1 MQMKQAVQQYRSGQY
16 RHHQMAQSMPK
27 PVHISSKPE
36 SSSPKPISP
45 KSTSPCSS
53 IGSSICEMDRNKKSR
68 RLQNTI
74 DKIRSMVESPT
85 GSSDSD
91 PAHNLNCD
99 PSLRNRHFR
108 NHEDSSGH
116 GSLNETS
123 SSSSEDSND
132 EFEIIDVVNV

>member
-1 MQMKQAVQQYRSGQY
+1 
-16 RHHQMAQSMPK
+16 
-27 PVHISSKPE
+27 
-36 SSSPKPISP
+36 
-45 KSTSPCSS
+45 
-53 IGSSICEMDRNKKSR
+53 MDRNKKSR

-85 GSSDSD
+85 SGSDSD
-91 PAHNLNCD
+91 PAHNLNRD
-99 PSLRNRHFR
+99 PSSRNRHFR
-108 NHEDSSGH
+108 SHEDSSGH

>member
-1 MQMKQAVQQYRSGQY
+1 
-16 RHHQMAQSMPK
+16 
-27 PVHISSKPE
+27 
-36 SSSPKPISP
+36 
-45 KSTSPCSS
+45 
-53 IGSSICEMDRNKKSR
+53 MDRNKKSR

-85 GSSDSD
+85 SGSDSD
-91 PAHNLNCD
+91 PAQNRNQ
-99 PSLRNRHFR
+99 SSRNRHFR

>member
-1 MQMKQAVQQYRSGQY
+1 MMQMKQAVQQYRSGQY
-16 RHHQMAQSMPK
+16 RHHQMAQSIPK

-36 SSSPKPISP
+36 SSSPKPTSP

-85 GSSDSD
+85 SGSDSD
-91 PAHNLNCD
+91 PTQNRNQ
-99 PSLRNRHFR
+99 SSRNRHFR

>member
-1 MQMKQAVQQYRSGQY
+1 MMQMKQAVQEYRSGHF
-16 RHHQMAQSMPK
+16 RHHQMSPSIPK
-27 PVHISSKPE
+27 PVLISSKPE

-53 IGSSICEMDRNKKSR
+53 IGSSICEIDRNKKSR

-85 GSSDSD
+85 SGSDSD
-91 PAHNLNCD
+91 RTHNRN

-132 EFEIIDVVNV
+132 DEFEIIDVVNV